1 LQHPLNPRSI
11 ILETAFNKKR
21 MEETKRKIVGIL
33 KSLHG
38 IDATKYD
45 AYFLERSIR
54 KRIIETHCA
63 TEAVYFNLWENN
75 NKEGEVFF
83 DSLNICYTEFFRN
96 PLTFA
101 VLERIILPSIVLKRG
116 NVKQKEIRI
125 WSAACAAGQEAYSL
139 AMLMEERINEG
150 KDKLN
155 YRIFVTD
162 EMESQVNAA
171 EEGRYAAADLNNLN
185 MKRVNQW
192 FTNNGDT
199 FTVKNDLKKHIDFS
213 VFDLFSDQLSCPSAS
228 IFGDFDLVICA
239 NILFYYKPEYQ
250 KKILKKM
257 SDSLAHGGYLVTG
270 ETERDIILKQNY
282 IEVFPQS
289 AIFQRLER

>member
-1 LQHPLNPRSI
+1 
-11 ILETAFNKKR
+11 
-21 MEETKRKIVGIL
+21 MEESNRQITEFLKQAYGINVSKFDDSFLIRSLQKRRIETQTSSEKVYSTVLEKNEIEG
-33 KSLHG
+33 K
-38 IDATKYD
+38 A
-45 AYFLERSIR
+45 FLE
-54 KRIIETHCA
+54 
-63 TEAVYFNLWENN
+63 
-75 NKEGEVFF
+75 
-83 DSLNICYTEFFRN
+83 SLNISYTEFFRN

-101 VLERIILPSIVLKRG
+101 VLERIILPSIGLKKG
-116 NVKQKEIRI
+116 NSKQKEIRI

-150 KDKLN
+150 NDKLN

-162 EMESQVNAA
+162 EKELQVNAA
-171 EEGRYAAADLNNLN
+171 QEGRYAAADLNNLN

-192 FTNNGDT
+192 FTHNGDT

-213 VFDLFSDQLSCPSAS
+213 VVDLFSDQLSCPPAS
-228 IFGDFDLVICA
+228 IFGNFDLVICA

-250 KKILKKM
+250 NKIIKKM

-270 ETERDIILKQNY
+270 ETERDMILKQNY

-289 AIFQRLER
+289 AIFQRINSLKIRLQ